1 MDGYDAL
8 VQEVL
13 DLERGVIRRPSRH
26 AGYVPGQ
33 PLNRK
38 RALEQI
44 GSFIADH
51 FRGAKSRAIDI
62 AGRTVGAAS
71 APLSIAYGEQLFAKD
86 KPKPKKA
93 SQSVSRTNSRSSSRR
108 WKRTRK
114 YSFKKKRMRRRTYK
128 KPKAN
133 KRYKKYKKSKK
144 GSGSTTTKVM
154 DILNPVVSVSKELSS
169 KFKLTV
175 NNKHYL
181 DLSQSTATF
190 VQHMGGVSQVQNLL
204 ENCVIASAASAPAWD
219 AFSTFAEYYLRSYTM
234 VYEVTNLSNSP
245 FFMRPVHWI
254 CTNDFNWTTDVGLLP
269 MIDQYFLNT
278 QNFPAEVGA
287 GTNMMTT
294 ISNNHYASEQVLTS
308 IFENVGLRRYLS
320 KKIKFVRGKE
330 ILVPPQGQ
338 IVLKDTM
345 KAPKYWRKLDQIYH
359 TGAGDVEYLEF
370 QKGLTRGFFLECVG
384 ETARGGLDGDPDD
397 SISVALP
404 GFVGLHKKVMFSAQK
419 KLGRNRVHK
428 VIARLDVPALN
439 AFPVLFGSENNAAVP
454 AG

>member
-13 DLERGVIRRPSRH
+13 DLERGLIRRPSRH
-26 AGYVPGQ
+26 AGYIPGQ

-38 RALEQI
+38 RALEKI
-44 GSFIADH
+44 GSFIADS
-51 FRGAKSRAIDI
+51 FRGAKSRAIDV

-86 KPKPKKA
+86 NAKK
-93 SQSVSRTNSRSSSRR
+93 SSYSVSRTNSRSSSRR
-108 WKRTRK
+108 AKRTRK

-133 KRYKKYKKSKK
+133 KRYKKYSKGKKAS
-144 GSGSTTTKVM
+144 STTKVM
-154 DILNPVVSVSKELSS
+154 DILNPVISVSKELSS
-169 KFKLTV
+169 LFKLTA

-181 DLSQSTATF
+181 DLSQSTGTF
-190 VQHMGGVSQVQNLL
+190 VQQMGSVASVKNLL
-204 ENCVIASAASAPAWD
+204 ENCIIASATGPPAWD
-219 AFSTFAEYYLRSYTM
+219 AFSFAAEYYLRHYST

-245 FFMRPVHWI
+245 IFMRPIHWI
-254 CTNDFNWTTDVGLLP
+254 ATGDFNWTTDVGLLP

-278 QNFPAEVGA
+278 VNFPGEVGA
-287 GTNMMTT
+287 STNMMTT
-294 ISNNHYASEQVLTS
+294 VSNNHYQSEQVLTS
-308 IFENVGLRRYLS
+308 IFENVGLRRYLH

-345 KAPKYWRKLDQIYH
+345 KAPKYWRQLDQIYH
-359 TGAGDVEYLEF
+359 TSLGDVEYLDY

-384 ETARGGLDGDPDD
+384 ETARGGSSGLPVDQ
-397 SISVALP
+397 ISVALP
-404 GFVGLHKKVMFSAQK
+404 GTLGLHKKVMFSAQK

-439 AFPVLFGSENNAAVP
+439 ATPVLFGSENNAAVP